1 MSVTVI
7 IPTYNR
13 AAILAKTL
21 EAYGRQTGD
30 HRIREILVVDDGS
43 TDGTRAV
50 VEKAS
55 ESCHLVRYLRQTN
68 QGLAAARNHGIREA
82 TGDLLLFGD
91 DDIIPSP
98 HLTAEHVKWQDRCP
112 EGNCGVLGYVAW
124 WPEVRPTPFMRWSGL
139 YGPQFSFGRFKQGQ
153 QLPYEVAY
161 FCNTSVPAEFLRASG
176 IFSEN
181 FRTYGYEDIEL
192 SYRLAK
198 KGYRCFFNR
207 DAIGYHNK
215 FETCA
220 DTLRRV
226 DQLYR
231 SWPEFAKTEAGQD
244 FLEKWR
250 SNRSTSKRGVSR
262 QILATLKP
270 VITPFLRPIL
280 DTHIP
285 LPKWVYER
293 VFYSYVT
300 SFADIVGEPVSG
312 AQA

>member
-13 AAILAKTL
+13 AAILEKTL

-30 HRIREILVVDDGS
+30 HRICEILVVDDGS
-43 TDGTRAV
+43 ADETRAV
-50 VEKAS
+50 VKKAS
-55 ESCHLVRYLRQTN
+55 EACPWIRYLGQPN
-68 QGLAAARNHGIREA
+68 GGLASARNHGIREA

-98 HLTAEHVKWQDRCP
+98 QLTAEHVKWQDRHP
-112 EGNCGVLGYVAW
+112 EGNCGVLGHVGW
-124 WPEVRPTPFMRWSGL
+124 WPEVRPTPFMKWAGL
-139 YGPQFSFGRFKQGQ
+139 YGPQFNFGYFKQGQ

-161 FCNTSVPAEFLRASG
+161 FCNTSVSAACLREGG
-176 IFSEN
+176 IFNEN

-198 KGYRCFFNR
+198 KGYRCFYNR

-215 FETCA
+215 FERCV
-220 DTLRRV
+220 DTVRRV

-244 FLEKWR
+244 FLKKWR
-250 SNRSTSKRGVSR
+250 ASGSESERG
-262 QILATLKP
+262 LARKVLRPLKP
-270 VITPFLRPIL
+270 LAVPLLRPL
-280 DTHIP
+280 MDSYVP
-285 LPKWVYER
+285 LPGWVYNQ
-293 VFYSYVT
+293 VFYSCVT
-300 SFADIVGEPVSG
+300 PFADFVGESM
-312 AQA
+312 ATASM